1 MNKNI
6 KKKLVT
12 FLSNESHD
20 IFHEDGEIEEK
31 IDRMNTIFRLT
42 QIVENYDEL
51 EPALTKFFKEKF
63 ENEKWER

>member
-12 FLSNESHD
+12 FLSNESHA
-20 IFHEDGEIEEK
+20 IFHEDGEIVEK
-31 IDRMNTIFRLT
+31 IDRMNTILRLT

-51 EPALTKFFKEKF
+51 EPVLQKFFREKADKEKY
-63 ENEKWER
+63 ER

>member
-31 IDRMNTIFRLT
+31 IDRMNTIFNLT
-42 QIVENYDEL
+42 QIVQNYDEL
-51 EPALTKFFKEKF
+51 QPVLEKFFREKAQ
-63 ENEKWER
+63 NKKYER